1 MTTSRQDLSPE
12 TTDAKRFYGIY
23 IVVCSALIYFF
34 NNGMTLFVPQ
44 NLFPRFMA
52 EFQATAAEV
61 SRTTALT
68 LLVAAVMAPFTGSL
82 IDRLGP
88 LRILRIG
95 LVWMAV
101 CFAYYPFAASLSQLY
116 LLHAGLAVGLSFSGL
131 TVNVVL
137 LSRWFVAKRGRVV
150 GLLVA
155 SSSLAGFLLPTLISP
170 LVNHPDWGWRW
181 GFGLLSLLFCIIP
194 VTLGWTVVKE
204 SPSEVNQHPDGF
216 SQPSLEES
224 SGVKKGLT
232 LSQALRT
239 RTLWCLAIGSG
250 CLWFSIQALNS
261 QATIFFEQE
270 VGLTP
275 QRATFLYSLLFGCSV
290 AGKFLFGYLSDYIA
304 KRRVMLMTTLIL
316 LAGCLLLFRPGSG
329 GQLIEFTRSVP
340 QLVLFTLVW
349 GLGFGGS
356 FTLIQLTV
364 VESFGPRSLGKILG
378 IIVFVDSMAA
388 TLGTLLISQMK
399 TSTGS
404 YLVPFLTLAGIA
416 VVAVINVLLIQPPAY
431 EYRPK
436 HTPVGK

>member
-1 MTTSRQDLSPE
+1 MASEQDLSPQ

-23 IVVCSALIYFF
+23 IVVCSMLIYFF
-34 NNGMTLFVPQ
+34 NNGMTLFVPP

-61 SRTTALT
+61 SRTTSLT

-82 IDRLGP
+82 VDRLGP
-88 LRILRIG
+88 LRILKVG
-95 LVWMAV
+95 LVWMAI
-101 CFAYYPFAASLSQLY
+101 CFAFYPFASSLNQLY
-116 LLHAGLAVGLSFSGL
+116 LLHVGLAFGLSLSGL

-155 SSSLAGFLLPTLISP
+155 SSSLAGFVLPQLISP

-194 VTLGWTVVKE
+194 VTLGWTVVKA
-204 SPSEVNQHPDGF
+204 SPDEVNQYPDGF
-216 SQPSLEES
+216 SHPPQQGGADLT
-224 SGVKKGLT
+224 KGLT
-232 LSQALRT
+232 LAEAVRS
-239 RTLWCLAIGSG
+239 RTLWCLAVGSA
-250 CLWFSIQALNS
+250 CLWFSIVALNS

-275 QRATFLYSLLFGCSV
+275 QWATRLYSLLFACSV
-290 AGKFLFGYLSDYIA
+290 AGKFLFGYLSDSIA
-304 KRRVMLMTTLIL
+304 KHRVMLMTTLIL

-329 GQLIEFTRSVP
+329 DQIIELTHSVP

-356 FTLIQLTV
+356 FTMIQLTA
-364 VESFGPRSLGKILG
+364 VESFGPRSLGKLLG
-378 IIVFVDSMAA
+378 IIVFVDSIAA
-388 TLGTLLISQMK
+388 SLGTLVISQMR

-404 YLVPFLTLAGIA
+404 YLVPFLMLAGIA

-431 EYRPK
+431 EK
-436 HTPVGK
+436 

>member
-1 MTTSRQDLSPE
+1 MTSDP
-12 TTDAKRFYGIY
+12 KRFYGIY

-34 NNGMTLFVPQ
+34 NNGMSLFVPQ

-68 LLVAAVMAPFTGSL
+68 LLVAAVMAPFTGTL

-88 LRILRIG
+88 LRILRTG

-101 CFAYYPFAASLSQLY
+101 CFAFYPFAASLSQLY
-116 LLHAGLAVGLSFSGL
+116 LIHVGLAFGLSLSGL

-137 LSRWFVAKRGRVV
+137 LSSWFVAKRGRAV

-155 SSSLAGFLLPTLISP
+155 SSSLAGFVLPTLISP

-204 SPSEVNQHPDGF
+204 SPAEVHQHPDGF
-216 SQPSLEES
+216 AQPSSEES
-224 SGVKKGLT
+224 AGVKEGLT
-232 LSQALRT
+232 LSQAVRT
-239 RTLWCLAIGSG
+239 RTLWCLAVGSA

-270 VGLTP
+270 VGLAP

-290 AGKFLFGYLSDYIA
+290 AGKFLFGYLSDSIA

-316 LAGCLLLFRPGSG
+316 LAGCLMLFRPGSG
-329 GQLIEFTRSVP
+329 EQLIEFTRSIP
-340 QLVLFTLVW
+340 QLVLFALVW

-356 FTLIQLTV
+356 FTMIQLTA
-364 VESFGPRSLGKILG
+364 VESFGTRSLGKILG
-378 IIVFVDSMAA
+378 IIVFVDSIAA

-399 TSTGS
+399 TRTGS
-404 YLVPFLTLAGIA
+404 YLVPFLTLVGVA
-416 VVAVINVLLIQPPAY
+416 VVAVINVLLIQPPAHD
-431 EYRPK
+431 R
-436 HTPVGK
+436 